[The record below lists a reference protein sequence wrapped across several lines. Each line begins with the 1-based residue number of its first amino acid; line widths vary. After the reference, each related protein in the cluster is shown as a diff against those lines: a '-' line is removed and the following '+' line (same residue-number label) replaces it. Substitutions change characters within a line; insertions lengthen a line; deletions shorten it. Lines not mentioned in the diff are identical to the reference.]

1 MVTDMFRI
9 PKLAETAEG
18 EVVVT
23 HWGQAGGT
31 LFRVGDR
38 LVCEQRGQG
47 ELLILRP
54 KGWGN
59 PMFGRRD
66 QGQLIA
72 VPSGAPAAACRWN
85 VFGAVNA
92 VERDLERGG
101 VGPGRWY
108 CAFRIESLDLA
119 ARANAKQKY
128 KNQWLNSEELDVL
141 CRAAAVAPEVD
152 GVAVAIAAADT
163 IEMATSMVADVSV
176 GRFQFELRPMVQD
189 DLGRGVVVPG
199 PWTQIRSTVRHWAE
213 IEPAG
218 VRVAPRRRVASG
230 GSARVQLSLFGDTA
244 TLDG

>member
-9 PKLAETAEG
+9 PKLAETADG

-23 HWGQAGGT
+23 HWGQAAGT

-38 LVCEQRGQG
+38 LVCEPQGQG
-47 ELLILRP
+47 DLLILSP

-66 QGQLIA
+66 QGQLVA
-72 VPSGAPAAACRWN
+72 VPSGAPAASVRWH

-108 CAFRIESLDLA
+108 CSIRIESMDLA
-119 ARANAKQKY
+119 ARANAHEKY
-128 KNQWLNSEELDVL
+128 KSGWFNSEELDSL
-141 CRAAAVAPEVD
+141 CRSAAVAPEID
-152 GVAVAIAAADT
+152 GVEVAIAAANT
-163 IEMATSMVADVSV
+163 LEMAEAMVLNVPV
-176 GRFQFELRPMVQD
+176 GRFRFELQTLVQD
-189 DLGRGVVVPG
+189 DLSRGVVVPG
-199 PWTQIRSTVRHWAE
+199 PWAQIRSSARHWAE
-213 IEPAG
+213 LEPAG
-218 VRVAPRRRVASG
+218 VRVAPGRRVASG

-244 TLDG
+244 IFDG